1 MELSRIRNF
10 SIIAHIDHGKSTLAD
25 RLIEYCGGLSAKEM
39 KEQVLDTLDIER
51 ERGITIKAQS
61 ASLLHK
67 KDGIEYRLNLID
79 TPGHVDFSYEVSRAL
94 GACEGALLVVDAAQ
108 GVEAQTVACGFAA
121 SDQNLTLIPVLNKI
135 DLPASEPEQTK
146 RQIEEI
152 IGIEA
157 GDALCISAKT
167 GLGVPEL
174 LDRLV
179 ERVPP
184 PTGDITAPTQAL
196 IIDAW
201 FDIYVGVI
209 CLVRIKAGRLAV
221 GDRIQFMAK
230 GGRFHI
236 QELGRFTP
244 KRQPLEE
251 LPCGSVGY
259 MVAAIKDIGETAIGD
274 TVTLMSRPAAEP
286 LPGFQPVQPRV
297 FSGIYPADAGAYEAC
312 REALKRLKLNDAA
325 LDIEPENSPALGLGF
340 RCGFLG
346 TLHFEIVRE
355 RLEREFGM
363 EVMST
368 SPTVAVEILD
378 SSGKV
383 TLVGNASKMPDANRI
398 AEIREPRVEAVII
411 TPSEHVGVLMQLCVG
426 RRGEQKG
433 MQFLGKQVSMSW
445 DLPLLEILHD
455 FYDRLKS
462 CSSGYASLDYHFS
475 EFRAADLVRI
485 DILVNGKI
493 VDALS
498 FICHRTNSQ
507 HRGRAVVERLRELI
521 PRQMFEIALQAT
533 IGKHVIA
540 RNNIK
545 SLRKNVLAKCY
556 GGDVSRKRK
565 LLEKQKEGKRKM
577 KQIGR
582 VGVPPEA
589 FLAVLESSS
598 GS

>member
-1 MELSRIRNF
+1 MELDRIRNF

-25 RLIEYCGGLSAKEM
+25 RLIEHCGGLTAKEM

-121 SDQNLTLIPVLNKI
+121 SDQNLKLIPVLNKI
-135 DLPASEPEQTK
+135 DLPAADLEQTR

-157 GDALCISAKT
+157 DKAIGISAKT
-167 GLGVPEL
+167 GFGIPEL
-174 LDRLV
+174 LDQLV
-179 ERVPP
+179 EQVPP
-184 PTGDITAPTQAL
+184 PTGDLTAPTQAL
-196 IIDAW
+196 VIDAW
-201 FDIYVGVI
+201 FDVYVGVI
-209 CLVRIKAGRLAV
+209 CLVRIMAGRLAV

-230 GGRFHI
+230 KGRFHI
-236 QELGRFTP
+236 QDVGRFTP
-244 KRQPLEE
+244 KREPLEV
-251 LPCGSVGY
+251 LQCGSVGY
-259 MVAAIKDIGETAIGD
+259 MVAAIKDISEAAIGD
-274 TVTLMSRPAAEP
+274 TVTLISRPAAEA

-297 FSGIYPADAGAYEAC
+297 FSGIYPANAGAYESC
-312 REALKRLKLNDAA
+312 REALQRLKLNDAA
-325 LDIEPENSPALGLGF
+325 LDIEPESSPALGLGF

-355 RLEREFGM
+355 RLEREFGV

-368 SPTVAVEILD
+368 SPTVAIEVLD
-378 SSGKV
+378 SAGQV
-383 TLVGNASKMPDANRI
+383 TLVGNASKMPDANHI

-411 TPSEHVGVLMQLCVG
+411 TPSEHVGNLMRLCVG

-433 MQFLGKQVSMSW
+433 MQFLGSQVSMSW

-455 FYDRLKS
+455 FFDRLKS

-485 DILVNGKI
+485 DLLVNGEI

-498 FICHRTNSQ
+498 FISHRNNARQ
-507 HRGRAVVERLRELI
+507 RGRAVVERLRGLI
-521 PRQMFEIALQAT
+521 PRQMFEIALQAA

-540 RNNIK
+540 RSNIK